1 MGRQQEVRH
10 LDCWPAAPSSQT
22 SMSRL
27 QHFSRLSVLLGWP
40 AGRPWT
46 TLGVTLA
53 LSLLALVGAMKMR
66 PSASLGAMMGA
77 EDAAGAALERILTR
91 FDAANQLLVLVSLP
105 PDASDESARERL
117 LGFARRL
124 EAGIHASPAAS
135 GMCKRVAWRADPET
149 GRFFTEVL
157 VPSGLYYLDDA
168 EFEAFRQ
175 RLTPAE
181 IKAQIARDEAAISAP
196 GAAAGALTKA
206 LLQDPLR
213 LREFLTSRLA
223 GARSPLATAPGG
235 DEFISPDGRH
245 LLMRLT
251 GVKPSTDL
259 DFAQSYTSEVRRL
272 ADQANTDGL
281 TVDLS
286 GAYAIAA
293 ASASSIKSD
302 MLTSDGWSIVF
313 MQILFLIAYRSVFTF
328 LLTILPCAIAILL
341 AFGVYIPFS
350 PHLSPLSA
358 VIGAAVAGQGIDYC
372 IHYMTHFEED
382 RRRGASPREAAEHT
396 GRHIGPLLLAASG
409 TAIIAFLAVLFS
421 GVRALRD
428 FAALGA
434 IGLVFSLASALI
446 VLPALL
452 VGLERLR
459 GDRPR
464 RHGPRFGFAP
474 VTGLIGRH
482 RRVLIGAS
490 SLFLAGGAAV
500 VLYPPQGVGFET
512 DLTVMHPRPN
522 RPLESQAEIGRLF
535 GGAGDS
541 LIVHLQAPDAAGL
554 LALSHEADRRL
565 RSPEATRAG
574 VRGSLGPATL
584 LPDPHALAARADL
597 IRAIDAEKVI
607 ADFHAALADSIF
619 EPGAFKGYSD
629 FIRKLLNPGPAPDLK
644 SLRAFPSL
652 ASEVLPA
659 AAPEPGQAFD
669 AIALVWFSATLDE
682 AGARARAVTGLR
694 ASLAGLTGATPT
706 GLGVIGYD
714 LEQAIKRELPRS
726 LGFAA
731 GAVLI
736 ALFIYFR
743 RPVEVALALV
753 PVAFGII
760 SLLAFMR
767 LTGDRFNM
775 ANLVAMPLL
784 LGLAVDNG
792 IFLTGLARAAAKEPD
807 PSAALARSFAASGHA
822 TFMVSATT
830 ILAFGS
836 MVFTSVPAIGS
847 LGRVFAVGTTA
858 SLASAY
864 FLLMP
869 LLLERT
875 ARMSRGAGLTAAAGP
890 ATPAPRAP

>member
-1 MGRQQEVRH
+1 MSLPRH
-10 LDCWPAAPSSQT
+10 AP
-22 SMSRL
+22 R
-27 QHFSRLSVLLGWP
+27 HHAIFGWP

-46 TLGVTLA
+46 TLATVLA
-53 LSLLALVGAMKMR
+53 LAVLALFGALQMR
-66 PSASLGAMMGA
+66 PSASLGVMLGA
-77 EDAAGAALERILTR
+77 NDPAGQSLERVLER
-91 FDAANQLLVLVSLP
+91 FDAANELLVLAGLP
-105 PDASDESARERL
+105 ESAQDESGSAALTE
-117 LGFARRL
+117 FARRL
-124 EAGIHASPAAS
+124 EDAIHASPEAS
-135 GMCKRVAWRADPET
+135 AMCKRVEWRASPEAA
-149 GRFFTEVL
+149 RFFAEVL
-157 VPSGLYYLDDA
+157 VPSGLYDLDD
-168 EFEAFRQ
+168 EQFRAFRQ
-175 RLTPAE
+175 RLEPDE
-181 IKAQIARDEAAISAP
+181 IRSQIARDESAISAP
-196 GAAAGALTKA
+196 GAATGAFTKT
-206 LLQDPLR
+206 LLKDPLR
-213 LREFLTSRLA
+213 LREFLMDRLA
-223 GARSPLATAPGG
+223 AARSPLKTLNDGA
-235 DEFISPDGRH
+235 EFISPDGRN
-245 LLMRLT
+245 LLIRLT

-259 DFAQSYTSEVRRL
+259 DFAQQYTTQIQRL
-272 ADQANTDGL
+272 VDRANADGL

-286 GAYAIAA
+286 GGYAIAA
-293 ASASSIKSD
+293 ASAHSIKRD
-302 MLTSDGWSIVF
+302 MLTSDIWSFVF
-313 MQILFLIAYRSVFTF
+313 MQVLFLIAYRNVFSF
-328 LLTILPCAIAILL
+328 FLTILPCITAILL

-372 IHYMTHFEED
+372 IHYLTHFEAE
-382 RRRGASPREAAEHT
+382 RQRGVGPTEAAEHT

-459 GDRPR
+459 HKRLR

-474 VTGLIGRH
+474 LTERIGRH
-482 RRVLIGAS
+482 RRVLIAAS
-490 SLFLAGGAAV
+490 TLFLAAGAGI
-500 VLYPPQGVGFET
+500 VLCPPIGVGFET

-522 RPLESQAEIGRLF
+522 RPLEAQARVGRLF
-535 GGAGDS
+535 GGAGDAM
-541 LIVHLQAPDAAGL
+541 IVYMTAPDAVRL
-554 LALSHEADRRL
+554 VTLAHEVDRRL
-565 RSPEATRAG
+565 RTDGARAAG
-574 VRGSLGPATL
+574 VSGSLGLASL
-584 LPDPHALAARADL
+584 LPDPAASTARAEQ
-597 IRAIDAEKVI
+597 IRSIDADRVI
-607 ADFHAALADSIF
+607 ADFRAAVDASIF
-619 EPGAFKGYSD
+619 EPHAFDD
-629 FIRKLLNPGPAPDLK
+629 FVKFLKTILTPGPVPGVEA
-644 SLRAFPSL
+644 LRRYPAL
-652 ASEVLPA
+652 ASEVLPDQTP
-659 AAPEPGQAFD
+659 APGEPQE

-694 ASLAGLTGATPT
+694 EALRGLDGATPT
-706 GLGVIGYD
+706 GLGAIGYD

-726 LGFAA
+726 LGFAG
-731 GAVLI
+731 GAILV
-736 ALFIYFR
+736 ALFLYFR

-753 PVAFGII
+753 PVIFGVV

-792 IFLTGLARAAAKEPD
+792 IFLTGLARAASREPD
-807 PSAALARSFAASGHA
+807 PPAALARSFAASGHA

-858 SLASAY
+858 GLASAY

-869 LLLERT
+869 LLLART
-875 ARMSRGAGLTAAAGP
+875 ARLAATGRFASSP
-890 ATPAPRAP
+890 DLSVPPPRS